1 MTKYFFL
8 CHVRKIFMSNGG
20 CITSKNN
27 SYDHALFH
35 NVLKLHA
42 LISSFCL
49 RDHKKQASHTYMY
62 NNHDHVFNQ
71 CDS

>member
-8 CHVRKIFMSNGG
+8 FHVRKIFMRNGG

-27 SYDHALFH
+27 SYDHALLH
-35 NVLKLHA
+35 DVLKLHT
-42 LISSFCL
+42 LFSFCL
-49 RDHKKQASHTYMY
+49 RDHEWQASHTYMY
-62 NNHDHVFNQ
+62 NNHDDIFNH